1 MSDPDFVV
9 RPQLRW
15 DRPFAADLSA
25 KEGARNCACAVGAMG
40 AFRVGGATYS
50 TGSPIGDDLAI
61 FLIVRRE
68 PAVEAL
74 AATGPSLSEAQL
86 AAENAELKNQLDAA
100 RAQLAQLR
108 DHIARADQEL
118 DASLE

>member
-1 MSDPDFVV
+1 VNTTIVHDPLFDG
-9 RPQLRW
+9 RTKPWGTAPSGPQRAPLKVYR
-15 DRPFAADLSA
+15 
-25 KEGARNCACAVGAMG
+25 GAMG
-40 AFRVGGATYS
+40 AFRVGGATYA
-50 TGSPIGDDLAI
+50 TGNPIGDDLAI

-86 AAENAELKNQLDAA
+86 AAENAELKTQLDAA